1 MAVINILK
9 NGTTCEDMSKVAVPK
24 ATVEEVVAIAKRE
37 RKEK

>member
-9 NGTTCEDMSKVAVPK
+9 DGTVIEDISKVAVPK
-24 ATVEEVVAIAKRE
+24 ATVQAVATIAKRE